1 MITSAL
7 VSWLHVLGVGLG
19 LGAVLAR
26 GALLRSLRAE
36 ALSDLLQETRAR
48 VLLVD
53 SVWGVSALVLLPT
66 GLFRAFGGL
75 EKGTDFYAHSAL
87 FWLKMT
93 LVVVVLALEMWP
105 MATLIKWRIAIAKG
119 APVDLSRART
129 FGAISFVQGG
139 ALVLIMACAA
149 FMARGFLQ
157 VR

>member
-7 VSWLHVLGVGLG
+7 VSWLHVLGVALG

-26 GALLRSLRAE
+26 GALLRSAPLT
-36 ALSDLLQETRAR
+36 DETRDR

-87 FWLKMT
+87 FWLKMV

-119 APVDLSRART
+119 APVDLSRAPT